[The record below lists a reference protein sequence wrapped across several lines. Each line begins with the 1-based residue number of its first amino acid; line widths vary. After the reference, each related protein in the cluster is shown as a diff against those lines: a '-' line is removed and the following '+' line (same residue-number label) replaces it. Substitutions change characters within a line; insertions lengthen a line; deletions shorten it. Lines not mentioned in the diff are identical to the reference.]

1 LYRPIGKPHVISA
14 PSNEHLS
21 GIQKTM
27 ASPRILP
34 HVVVVGAGIVGA
46 ATAYYLQQAGATVTI
61 VDARTPS
68 AGATGASDGAVSV
81 ATKRPGPMM
90 RLALEARTLYRS
102 LTRDGVL
109 AGLFHTRPT
118 YLFARTAE
126 EASLLHKHGDDLERE
141 GERVVPM
148 TRKELLQQ
156 VPGLGTSILSALEA
170 PDDGHA
176 LGYQIVN
183 RLLARAGIEPRRYA
197 EVRRLTVAQGRV
209 VGVETDTDRIAA
221 DMVVV
226 AAGLGSGG
234 LIGLDDILIPRKGQL
249 VVTDRA
255 VANGAAL
262 PGPLMSA
269 AYLAAKRA
277 IKPVASPES
286 GAVSLVIDPL
296 RTGQFLIGSSREEGR
311 GDRQT
316 DAPTVAAILREALDV
331 YPPIARQRV
340 IRTFAGVRTA
350 TRDGLPIVGRHPQ
363 LAGLVVAT
371 GFEGDG
377 ICLGPLMGAAA
388 ARLACGYEPEFDIA
402 ALSPER
408 FFVADTVRNAL
419 AATLT

>member
-1 LYRPIGKPHVISA
+1 MVS
-14 PSNEHLS
+14 
-21 GIQKTM
+21 
-27 ASPRILP
+27 SPRIFP

-46 ATAYYLQQAGATVTI
+46 ATAYYLRQAGAAVTI

-68 AGATGASDGAVSV
+68 SGATGASDGAVSV

-102 LTRDGVL
+102 LTRDGTL

-118 YLFARTAE
+118 YLFARTVE
-126 EASLLHKHGDDLERE
+126 EAALLRKHGNDLERE
-141 GERVVPM
+141 GERVLPM

-156 VPGLGTSILSALEA
+156 VPGLGTSILAVLAA

-197 EVRRLTVAQGRV
+197 AVRRLTVAQGRV

-234 LIGLDDILIPRKGQL
+234 LVGLGDILIPRKGQL

-255 VANGAAL
+255 VADGAAL

-269 AYLAAKRA
+269 AYLVAKRA
-277 IKPVASPES
+277 IKPVASSEN
-286 GAVSLVIDPL
+286 GGVSLVIDPL

-316 DAPTVAAILREALDV
+316 DAPTVASILREALDV

-340 IRTFAGVRTA
+340 IRTFAGIRTA

-363 LAGLVVAT
+363 LGGLVIAT

-388 ARLACGYEPEFDIA
+388 ARLACDHDPEIDIA

-408 FFVADTVRNAL
+408 FHATGKMPNASVAI
-419 AATLT
+419 AT